1 MTRTAVAFLVF
12 ILPIAAIAQQQKL
25 PNPDKVAPQ
34 YRDIAEQ
41 HRAEAIRREFCI
53 DKAEKEKVLK
63 RDLAP
68 YVNQCTD
75 ALEKA
80 QANAQRAKS
89 GN

>member
-12 ILPIAAIAQQQKL
+12 ILPVAAIAQQKL

-41 HRAEAIRREFCI
+41 HRAEAIRRKFCI

-68 YVNQCTD
+68 YVNRCTD
-75 ALEKA
+75 AIEKA
-80 QANAQRAKS
+80 QADAQRTKP
-89 GN
+89 